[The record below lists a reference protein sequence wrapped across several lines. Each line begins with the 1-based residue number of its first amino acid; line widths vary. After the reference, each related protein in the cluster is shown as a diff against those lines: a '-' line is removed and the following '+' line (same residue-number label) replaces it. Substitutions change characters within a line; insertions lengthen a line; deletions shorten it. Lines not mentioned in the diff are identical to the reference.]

1 MRNFTAVA
9 FSWDA
14 TYLFAGSSS
23 SDFTAVHVKHK
34 VMHSTTVCGSNGVTS
49 IVAKRTREGDR
60 LILGCGDG
68 LITVLEGTRN
78 GAQTCRTYDKGPAD
92 RCAVMLD
99 GKVSASNWDMI
110 RQALEGPLIDGTPI
124 TGSRPSMF
132 YTAQKL

>member
-14 TYLFAGSSS
+14 TYPFAGSSS

-78 GAQTCRTYDKGPAD
+78 GAQTCRTYSKGPAEK
-92 RCAVMLD
+92 CSTMLD
-99 GKVSASNWDMI
+99 GAVT
-110 RQALEGPLIDGTPI
+110 ALQVHAVDDANGLLRLLAGTEPKI
-124 TGSRPSMF
+124 G
-132 YTAQKL
+132 QKTS